1 MLDVVVLNLLFIL
14 FPIICYLLYI
24 VYANSMGKEG
34 NNLFFSLSMLSSIY
48 LIIKYSTYFKYDI
61 NILTIILLICMLK
74 KEVILS
80 IVVCVCMIMS
90 IRSVT
95 NINVIYII
103 IYYVIQNIL
112 FFVVLKNKKNETKLI
127 SFTAIGILCS
137 LLLTS
142 YSKVYIIISYICY
155 SLISYFLMVLINKS
169 KKIIKIYGTVKDI
182 EDEKTFRETLFK
194 VTHEIKNPI
203 AVCKG
208 YLDMMDTNN
217 IKQVNKYIPIIKQ
230 EIERTLT
237 LMSDFLNLTKLSIN
251 KSKMDIVLL
260 LDDICS
266 SVDEL
271 LIEKNIH
278 FIFDIIEDAIYIEG
292 DYDRLKQV
300 ILNIIK
306 NSMESINNKI
316 GLIKLSTIIRGNYI
330 VINITDNGCG
340 MNKSTLKQIGNPFF
354 TTKKNGTGLGVK
366 LSNEIIELHDGK
378 IKYISKEGVGTTVKI
393 YLKIKK

>member
-1 MLDVVVLNLLFIL
+1 
-14 FPIICYLLYI
+14 
-24 VYANSMGKEG
+24 
-34 NNLFFSLSMLSSIY
+34 
-48 LIIKYSTYFKYDI
+48 
-61 NILTIILLICMLK
+61 MLK

-90 IRSVT
+90 IRNVT

-169 KKIIKIYGTVKDI
+169 EKIIKIYGTVKDI

-251 KSKMDIVLL
+251 KSEMDIVLL

-378 IKYISKEGVGTTVKI
+378 IKYISKEGEGTTVKI

>member
-1 MLDVVVLNLLFIL
+1 M
-14 FPIICYLLYI
+14 
-24 VYANSMGKEG
+24 
-34 NNLFFSLSMLSSIY
+34 
-48 LIIKYSTYFKYDI
+48 
-61 NILTIILLICMLK
+61 
-74 KEVILS
+74 
-80 IVVCVCMIMS
+80 
-90 IRSVT
+90 
-95 NINVIYII
+95 
-103 IYYVIQNIL
+103 
-112 FFVVLKNKKNETKLI
+112 
-127 SFTAIGILCS
+127 
-137 LLLTS
+137 
-142 YSKVYIIISYICY
+142 
-155 SLISYFLMVLINKS
+155 
-169 KKIIKIYGTVKDI
+169 
-182 EDEKTFRETLFK
+182 FK

-278 FIFDIIEDAIYIEG
+278 FIFDIIEDTIYIEG